1 MDRVTPTSF
10 TSKGVISGFE
20 SNVTYTKNNN
30 ELAILQKSLRG
41 SNQFYTCAEPQ
52 LIKEE

>member
-10 TSKGVISGFE
+10 TSKGVISGFD

-41 SNQFYTCAEPQ
+41 SNQFYKCTKPK
-52 LIKEE
+52 LVKEE